1 MRFDLSTSNLCDLF
15 ENSANTWNTTQIQ
28 LAYWCLF
35 YKNLSQQPESPP
47 DNLVDNDLALDN
59 WLRQQRLK
67 ANQENIKNQAGGGQ
81 SERQVFHS
89 NL

>member
-1 MRFDLSTSNLCDLF
+1 MRFDLAMSNLCDLF
-15 ENSANTWNTTQIQ
+15 SNSADLWNATQTQ
-28 LAYWCLF
+28 FAYWCLF
-35 YKNLSQQPESPP
+35 YKNLLQQPESPP
-47 DNLVDNDLALDN
+47 DNLIDNDMALDD

-67 ANQENIKNQAGGGQ
+67 ARQENIKNKSGGGK